1 MVWFY
6 PNNIFLKWFFVWFSS
21 LKYFQHIQVIWI
33 LWLRISLVQPV
44 IKIIFKHSRSMIRN
58 RKTIRIKYILPTN
71 VGVPYKTFYKAFAY
85 QGKVHQNVSGSRW
98 SGHHNITWNN
108 YRIICLMYANVT
120 RRVLVQICIFASVY
134 TILY

>member
-1 MVWFY
+1 MF
-6 PNNIFLKWFFVWFSS
+6 
-21 LKYFQHIQVIWI
+21 
-33 LWLRISLVQPV
+33 
-44 IKIIFKHSRSMIRN
+44 FKHSRSMIRN
-58 RKTIRIKYILPTN
+58 RKTIRIIYILSTN

-120 RRVLVQICIFASVY
+120 RRVQREDTKLLPHVLACIYNHPVCDEVTLQKPHYANNGIRY
-134 TILY
+134 NEILYPGYENYKFYFS